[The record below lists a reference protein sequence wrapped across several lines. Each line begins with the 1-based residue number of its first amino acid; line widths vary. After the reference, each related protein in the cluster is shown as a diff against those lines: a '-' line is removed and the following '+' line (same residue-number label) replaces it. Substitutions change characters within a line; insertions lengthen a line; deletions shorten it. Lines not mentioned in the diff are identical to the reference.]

1 MKRIVLFASGSGSNV
16 ENIAKYFE
24 NRDDVNI
31 EAVLTNKRDAFVIDR
46 CNSLNINV
54 IYFNKVAFSGTG
66 FVLDLLRCIE
76 PDLVVLAGFLWKIPP
91 KIVNAFQGR
100 IINIHPALLPKFG
113 GKGMYG
119 LNVHKAVKQSL
130 EKESGITIHYVD
142 EQYDEGNIIFQAS
155 VALESTDS
163 PEDIAEKVHQL
174 EYLHYPRIIEQLLA
188 GDNG

>member
-1 MKRIVLFASGSGSNV
+1 MKRLVLFASGSGSNV
-16 ENIAKYFE
+16 ENISKYFE
-24 NRDDVNI
+24 KRDDVVV
-31 EAVLTNKRDAFVIDR
+31 EAVFTNKRDAYVIDR
-46 CNSLNINV
+46 CNRLNINV

-66 FVLDLLRCIE
+66 FVLNMLRCID
-76 PDLVVLAGFLWKIPP
+76 PDLVILAGFLWKIPSE
-91 KIVNAFQGR
+91 IVRAFEGR

-119 LNVHKAVKQSL
+119 MNVHQAVKQSL

-142 EQYDEGNIIFQAS
+142 EHYDEGNIIFQAS

-174 EYLHYPRIIEQLLA
+174 EYLHYPQIIEQLLVS
-188 GDNG
+188 DNV